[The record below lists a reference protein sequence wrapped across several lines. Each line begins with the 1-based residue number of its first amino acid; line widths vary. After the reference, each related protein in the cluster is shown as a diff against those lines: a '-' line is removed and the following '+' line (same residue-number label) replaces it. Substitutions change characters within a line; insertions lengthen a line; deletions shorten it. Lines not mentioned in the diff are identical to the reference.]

1 MNWSKGGRS
10 WRPQKFIKICTWGK
24 LPRRQEV
31 YLPRQERAQEE
42 HDEKC
47 LVLHLSG
54 GEGAEMAVCHHKYA
68 IEKYVTKNIHVT
80 ECNQGMGGYSFKGF
94 SCSAFPSKIANH
106 CFDWDLNRH
115 HDQIFVEFNSE
126 QITKKPLR
134 CSGDW
139 RASFAWCFEF
149 EEHCQNHSDGWVYG
163 PFLWTHN
170 NEDLNFE
177 YLSSSSH

>member
-1 MNWSKGGRS
+1 MVKEGKKLTAAEVHQDLYLGQVAPPARS
-10 WRPQKFIKICTWGK
+10 LLAQ
-24 LPRRQEV
+24 
-31 YLPRQERAQEE
+31 RQERAQEE

-106 CFDWDLNRH
+106 CFD
-115 HDQIFVEFNSE
+115 
-126 QITKKPLR
+126 
-134 CSGDW
+134 
-139 RASFAWCFEF
+139 
-149 EEHCQNHSDGWVYG
+149 
-163 PFLWTHN
+163 
-170 NEDLNFE
+170 
-177 YLSSSSH
+177 